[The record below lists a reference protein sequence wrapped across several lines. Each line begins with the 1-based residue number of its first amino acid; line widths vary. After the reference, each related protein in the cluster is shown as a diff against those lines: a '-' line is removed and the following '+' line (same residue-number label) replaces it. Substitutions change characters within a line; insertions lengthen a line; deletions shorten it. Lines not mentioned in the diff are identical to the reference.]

1 MAAVDSATDPVS
13 GEFDGRVAVITGTSW
28 IAAEVARL
36 MVERGG
42 SVVVVGPDI
51 DVADEVVGP
60 LGDSARF
67 VTGSTRSDEDLG
79 AALHTAVQCFG
90 GVDVIVAA
98 HASFVDDRLETDRE
112 RWLEALDVNVA
123 GTSLLVQKAVPLM
136 EQRGGGAV
144 VLVTSISGKASQ
156 PDRLVYPVTKA
167 ALLGMVRN
175 LAQVLAPKQIR
186 VNSVSPGWTWSRN
199 IERRYGTRE
208 RADRYAAEFQLL
220 GRLGDP
226 AEVAEAVLFLCSDR
240 SSFTTGADLAVDG
253 GYASTSPE
261 ALGHA
266 QIAVPEVG

>member
-42 SVVVVGPDI
+42 SVVIVGPDV
-51 DVADEVVGP
+51 DVADEAVGP

-67 VTGSTRSDEDLG
+67 VTGSTRSDEDLD

-175 LAQVLAPKQIR
+175 LAHVLAPKHIR

-199 IERRYGTRE
+199 IERRYGSRE

-226 AEVAEAVLFLCSDR
+226 AEVAEAVLFMCSDR